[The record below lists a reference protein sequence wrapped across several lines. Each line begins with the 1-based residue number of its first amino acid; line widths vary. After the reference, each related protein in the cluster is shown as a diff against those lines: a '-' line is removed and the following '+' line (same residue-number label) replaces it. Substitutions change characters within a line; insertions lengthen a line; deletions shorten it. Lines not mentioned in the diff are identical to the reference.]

1 VSVLQFAIRDIKNH
15 IIEQESF
22 INGLKEQVFVLP
34 PPSRPALRP
43 VLPPPSSRQSPSDM
57 QSEPSLRITSK
68 SSKNSKNS
76 TSSNKSS
83 GEYDSDSN
91 NDFRVLNKITKL
103 LETDNPSP
111 IIEKIKS
118 ISYIHKILT
127 SMEHS
132 LLFLSDDK
140 REREKRVVEELKYR
154 ISKENRE
161 ELKRLKTKLKRLE
174 TKLEKLLANEPLYI
188 RKFMEE
194 NGKNTIAKLENA
206 KRILEVNPLNLKDL
220 EYTIRD
226 IKAYIIEQQSIINGL
241 KEQVCSRILTPKQV
255 GPICWFMSIFVA
267 MFYSQRNRKVILK
280 ASKHWDTKDELF
292 TLLNRVLD
300 EKYLMSENEKEYY
313 EKFSDNTFGDILRLL
328 FKKDSK
334 SFPYNPELKDG
345 FVSEVYICKLYN
357 LLGVD
362 CEMFDYNGSALL
374 TYSYLNKEYDVMDYI
389 FGDETK
395 HRAIKKEYEK
405 SKTGYVIDLKDTYY
419 TKNKSTPSTP
429 TILILRVVNLDYIIS
444 GNQILD
450 GGMYKELTS
459 MRDEIKY
466 NGKTY
471 ILDSVILSDNKLKH
485 SITGITCKGIKY
497 IYNGWTKKSN
507 NPVMPSQEITREIP
521 CGLQRHDWTVK
532 GQGDDFCLNTKTCL
546 PDILSKDKLANES
559 RLCFNFSEGERL
571 LIYVLKDKHLEKLNK
586 AVATATTTLY
596 ATIRRSVA
604 QKAHLERLR
613 KTEAL
618 QAIIRRR
625 SSV

>member
-1 VSVLQFAIRDIKNH
+1 
-15 IIEQESF
+15 
-22 INGLKEQVFVLP
+22 
-34 PPSRPALRP
+34 
-43 VLPPPSSRQSPSDM
+43 
-57 QSEPSLRITSK
+57 
-68 SSKNSKNS
+68 
-76 TSSNKSS
+76 
-83 GEYDSDSN
+83 
-91 NDFRVLNKITKL
+91 
-103 LETDNPSP
+103 
-111 IIEKIKS
+111 
-118 ISYIHKILT
+118 
-127 SMEHS
+127 
-132 LLFLSDDK
+132 
-140 REREKRVVEELKYR
+140 
-154 ISKENRE
+154 
-161 ELKRLKTKLKRLE
+161 
-174 TKLEKLLANEPLYI
+174 
-188 RKFMEE
+188 
-194 NGKNTIAKLENA
+194 
-206 KRILEVNPLNLKDL
+206 
-220 EYTIRD
+220 
-226 IKAYIIEQQSIINGL
+226 
-241 KEQVCSRILTPKQV
+241 
-255 GPICWFMSIFVA
+255 MSIFVA
-267 MFYSQRNRKVILK
+267 MFYSQRNRKVLLK
-280 ASKHWDTKDELF
+280 VSKHWDTTDKLF
-292 TLLNRVLD
+292 TLLKGVLD
-300 EKYLMSENEKEYY
+300 DKYLMSENGKEKDY
-313 EKFSDNTFGDILRLL
+313 EKFSDDTFGNILTLL
-328 FKKDSK
+328 FEKDSK
-334 SFPYNPELKDG
+334 SFPYNPELKRG
-345 FVSEVYICKLYN
+345 FYSEIYICKLYN

-362 CEMFDYNGSALL
+362 CEMFDYIGELL

>member
-1 VSVLQFAIRDIKNH
+1 
-15 IIEQESF
+15 
-22 INGLKEQVFVLP
+22 
-34 PPSRPALRP
+34 
-43 VLPPPSSRQSPSDM
+43 
-57 QSEPSLRITSK
+57 
-68 SSKNSKNS
+68 
-76 TSSNKSS
+76 
-83 GEYDSDSN
+83 
-91 NDFRVLNKITKL
+91 
-103 LETDNPSP
+103 
-111 IIEKIKS
+111 
-118 ISYIHKILT
+118 
-127 SMEHS
+127 

-419 TKNKSTPSTP
+419 TKNKSTPS
-429 TILILRVVNLDYIIS
+429 ILILRVVNSDYTIS
-444 GNQILD
+444 GNRIFYE
-450 GGMYKELTS
+450 MMNELTS

-485 SITGITCKGIKY
+485 TIAGITCKGIKY
-497 IYNGWTKKSN
+497 IYNGWERD
-507 NPVMPSQEITREIP
+507 PVGSSEENTQYFP
-521 CGLQRHDWTVK
+521 CELQRHDWKVE
-532 GQGDDFCLNTKTCL
+532 GQGDDFCLNTRTCR

-559 RLCFNFSEGERL
+559 RLCFNFSEGNRM

-586 AVATATTTLY
+586 AVATATTATTLH
-596 ATIRRSVA
+596 ATIRRS
-604 QKAHLERLR
+604 
-613 KTEAL
+613 
-618 QAIIRRR
+618 
-625 SSV
+625 SV